1 MKKGKKI
8 LTTSGIFTGIFAV
21 SFGAAFFSQYKPV
34 QKNSS
39 GDPIETPVVRP
50 ETDQQRV
57 LNSLLNIN
65 AFEVNG
71 NIDMIAKDNTSI
83 GVALNAQGDLTNLD
97 DIKLQGNVDVALN
110 ESHLKANFGYF
121 EEELYFDYNES
132 YFKLDTS
139 KLLDFIKMLPTNYNM
154 NLELPTEIEELDLNA
169 IEAYFDD
176 MSDKQLT
183 PDGQNYYFTINL
195 SQDVNLYVITDLD
208 LNFAGLR
215 TGTIDYHGMIFKL
228 NVSLTKLSTVNLVNP
243 KYTEDYEKY
252 QDFSPAFKL
261 FDGIYALTQEKKNTV
276 NADLQIRKVEEDTS
290 KTILNTNV
298 DLTYDLESENHLFGL
313 EGNMIGTNSKN
324 EEVEVPYSFAIY
336 NKNLFAHYGDIA
348 IQVETDS
355 VSELINYILGL
366 IGDSKV
372 EEVISG
378 LTKKLASAPITDTV
392 AKANDILGTITLT
405 EDELG
410 VDINTSNFSTTKT
423 NEKTGE
429 EETSLS
435 LSNLH
440 VVIKFNSSTGALESI
455 QVKNFRINSYEA
467 DLSIAFVGY
476 KGFALDN
483 VNYQKIDH
491 LFAIARFYETYKDLN
506 KFRIEFDGKV
516 SKDSEEIEG
525 KTVNYNDILIDGGL
539 QFELDPLR
547 GQEGH
552 INVGYGYGNVAITDR
567 KNVQHNLKADMKNVD
582 EVLLSYSTVTGTSR
596 DNSVDPMNVKI
607 KVQTMKD
614 LVEIVSDIIKNPDEH
629 FEEIV
634 SKLFDRTQTLPIED
648 IIGGNYLQLLTTN
661 LVNRFEVGDDYVEID
676 VALDVLGMDDQDF
689 TVRVEFTTTEK
700 GIEGLKALKISNF
713 KYQGLSLEFNA
724 YLKDF
729 DENLESTRLLPSEAA
744 DYIDFS
750 DLKVLLQLGINT
762 SKNNYYH
769 FTANA
774 KVTISL
780 FSISL
785 DVPLDIKVW
794 TDHGDV
800 KVSVDLTDIP
810 AIVLVNGKTTTN
822 NRNAHIY
829 YHDGLFYVQRS
840 ETYTEGIL
848 FWKETHSVEHIAKY
862 DLDMFMDN
870 ILDILCGDILCLS
883 DTIMNEINKSVN
895 KTKDENYQMKYENIL
910 NDFLYSKSGHYFYFD
925 INLAEIANND
935 QLSSFTVKV
944 LTDNS
949 DTSLTGLNVKLTVK
963 LTSLLSLVLNVDL
976 TLADCS
982 LVADASNNLTALDAF
997 ESRMSGYAVG
1007 YKTTTDRVI

>member
-8 LTTSGIFTGIFAV
+8 LTTSGIFTGIFAI
-21 SFGAAFFSQYKPV
+21 SFGAAFFSQYKPT
-34 QKNSS
+34 QKTTVG
-39 GDPIETPVVRP
+39 GDPIETPIKP

-57 LNSLLNIN
+57 LNSLLNIKG
-65 AFEVNG
+65 FEVNG

-83 GVALNAQGDLTNLD
+83 GVDLHAEGDLTDLD
-97 DIKLQGNVDVALN
+97 DIKLQGNIDLALN

-132 YFKLDTS
+132 YFKLETS
-139 KLLDFIKMLPTNYNM
+139 KLLDFVKMLPTNYNID
-154 NLELPTEIEELDLNA
+154 LELPTEIEEMDLTA
-169 IEAYFDD
+169 IESYFDD
-176 MSDKQLT
+176 MSEKQIT
-183 PDGQNYYFTINL
+183 PDGQNYYFTISL
-195 SQDVNLYVITDLD
+195 SEDINLYVITDLD

-228 NVSLTKLSTVNLVNP
+228 NVSLTKLSSVNLVNP
-243 KYTEDYEKY
+243 KYTEDYAKY
-252 QDFSPAFKL
+252 QDFTPAFKL

-276 NADLQIRKVEEDTS
+276 TADLQIRKTEEDVT

-298 DLTYDLESENHLFGL
+298 DITYDLESENHLFGL
-313 EGNMIGTNSKN
+313 DGKIIGQNSKDQ
-324 EEVEVPYSFAIY
+324 EVEVPYSFAIY
-336 NKNLFAHYGDIA
+336 NKNLYAHYGDIA

-355 VSELINYILGL
+355 LSELVNYILDL
-366 IGDSKV
+366 TGDAKV
-372 EEVISG
+372 EEIIGG
-378 LTKKLASAPITDTV
+378 LTKKLSSKPITDTI
-392 AKANDILGTITLT
+392 AQASDILGTIVLT
-405 EDELG
+405 EDELD

-423 NEKTGE
+423 NEETGE
-429 EETSLS
+429 EESSLS
-435 LSNLH
+435 LSNLTIA
-440 VVIKFNSSTGALESI
+440 IKFNSSTGALEKITVNNFSI
-455 QVKNFRINSYEA
+455 NDYSA
-467 DLSIAFVGY
+467 DLTIEFVGY

-506 KFRIEFDGKV
+506 KFRIEFDAKV
-516 SKDSEEIEG
+516 EKDSEVIEG
-525 KTVNYNDILIDGGL
+525 ETVNYNDILIDGGL

-547 GQEGH
+547 GEEGH
-552 INVGYGYGNVAITDR
+552 INVGYGYGNLSITDR
-567 KNVQHNLKADMKNVD
+567 KNVKHNLKADMKNVN

-596 DNSVDPMNVKI
+596 DNNVDPMNVKI

-614 LVEIVSDIIKNPDEH
+614 LVEIISDIIQNPDEH

-634 SKLFDRTQTLPIED
+634 GKLFDRTQTLPIED

-661 LVNRFEVGDDYVEID
+661 LVNRFEVGDDYIEID
-676 VALDVLGMDDQDF
+676 VALDVLGMDDEDF
-689 TVRVEFTTTEK
+689 TLRVEFTTSEK
-700 GIEGLKALKISNF
+700 GIEGLKALKVSNF

-810 AIVLVNGKTTTN
+810 AIILVNGKTTTKG
-822 NRNAHIY
+822 RNAHIY

-848 FWKETHSVEHIAKY
+848 FWKETHKVEHIAKY
-862 DLDMFMDN
+862 DLDMFLDN

-883 DTIMNEINKSVN
+883 DSIMSQINESVN

-935 QLSSFTVKV
+935 QLSSFTLKV

-949 DTSLTGLNVKLTVK
+949 DTVLTGLNVKLIVK
-963 LTSLLSLVLNVDL
+963 LTSLLSLVLSVDL
-976 TLADCS
+976 TLADSS
-982 LVADASNNLTALDAF
+982 LVADSSNNLTALDAF
-997 ESRMSGYAVG
+997 ETRMSGYAVG
-1007 YKTTTDRVI
+1007 YKTTTDKVI